1 MSGWINPG
9 QFVTAQSERI
19 TTPSNQIRGGY
30 SRLTQALLQAQGIP
44 AMYIG
49 GTANGFSGWPKDGKI
64 NHGWSAAFIDGEW
77 IYIDSTW
84 GRSSGTPAVG
94 SEFTLNPSRFD
105 EDALMFS
112 RDHLGKTIFADPQR
126 PALRK
131 RRLHRRR
138 RRHALLPGAGR
149 NPGGDTLR
157 TGPERFA
164 GGLPQQYHPRGIL
177 PADGQSR
184 GEENREEYLRLSLL
198 QGPDGIQPLRRH
210 EQRRGRFRKAPPRS
224 RTRFSACRQD
234 ARGPRSPGGGC
245 RRRS

>member
-112 RDHLGKTIFADPQR
+112 RDHLGKTIFADPPTPSTTQAPPTPPAPTTRPPPGRRAKSGRRYAPDWPRTICRR
-126 PALRK
+126 PAAAISPARNS
-131 RRLHRRR
+131 
-138 RRHALLPGAGR
+138 AG
-149 NPGGDTLR
+149 
-157 TGPERFA
+157 
-164 GGLPQQYHPRGIL
+164 
-177 PADGQSR
+177 
-184 GEENREEYLRLSLL
+184 
-198 QGPDGIQPLRRH
+198 
-210 EQRRGRFRKAPPRS
+210 
-224 RTRFSACRQD
+224 
-234 ARGPRSPGGGC
+234 
-245 RRRS
+245 